1 MLVLISVIGSVLV
14 LTGDVKV
21 RRDLNCCKKIRD
33 YCEKCLAGT
42 GEFHFRC
49 AQAGPGCQWLNQG
62 YCRLNKACAAGPFT
76 PTFAG
81 KNSQIQMK
89 TTVKSPAEV
98 IYSPPDTQM
107 AYTRAQQAG
116 QRQSTSP
123 LSGQKIVAMAFAGAA
138 LLVAALS
145 ALQLPGLIVT
155 YNQNPQND
163 CITTISGRGFGGSS
177 LYRFIF
183 CLKTGNFTNHL

>member
-14 LTGDVKV
+14 FTGDVKV

-33 YCEKCLAGT
+33 YCEKCLAGA

-76 PTFAG
+76 LTFAG
-81 KNSQIQMK
+81 KNNQIQMK

-123 LSGQKIVAMAFAGAA
+123 LSGQKIAAMAFAGAA

-145 ALQLPGLIVT
+145 ALQLPGLIATSVCFL
-155 YNQNPQND
+155 P
-163 CITTISGRGFGGSS
+163 
-177 LYRFIF
+177 
-183 CLKTGNFTNHL
+183 